1 MISRRCFLVLLTVL
15 VTSPVWGQDFVY
27 ILPSKEIAETGED
40 LWFKAYLLDRQSFA
54 LSDRSQTLYLQVR
67 SEKDS
72 LVWSE
77 KYPLVDGRGEG
88 HVYIGEDW
96 PLGEY
101 FLEGYARSSF
111 TIDRTQAIRPRRIR
125 VVDRVTQMDSI
136 TAQAVKDVSIQKAG
150 TKHRFDL
157 FPEGGSLVEGVSSVV
172 AFKATYGDG
181 FPEEVSG
188 KVLEDGQQI
197 AEILC
202 LHDGMGQFIVTPRQ
216 GKNYRVVLD
225 DGREFPLPDV
235 EQDGIPRALPE
246 IPGEGRSLLFQRV
259 RDQSGQHQAQC
270 RLPPSLRLGDEFV
283 LRRDKREED
292 ASIFQGGWQL
302 RASQHHQAGHHRR

>member
-197 AEILC
+197 AEILAC
-202 LHDGMGQFIVTPRQ
+202 TTVWG
-216 GKNYRVVLD
+216 
-225 DGREFPLPDV
+225 
-235 EQDGIPRALPE
+235 
-246 IPGEGRSLLFQRV
+246 SLLLRPDRGRIIVWFSMMAGSSLSQTLNRMEW
-259 RDQSGQHQAQC
+259 RSG
-270 RLPPSLRLGDEFV
+270 
-283 LRRDKREED
+283 
-292 ASIFQGGWQL
+292 
-302 RASQHHQAGHHRR
+302 

>member
-88 HVYIGEDW
+88 HVYIGDDW

-111 TIDRTQAIRPRRIR
+111 TIDSTQAIRPRRIR
-125 VVDRVTQMDSI
+125 VVDRVT
-136 TAQAVKDVSIQKAG
+136 
-150 TKHRFDL
+150 
-157 FPEGGSLVEGVSSVV
+157 
-172 AFKATYGDG
+172 
-181 FPEEVSG
+181 
-188 KVLEDGQQI
+188 
-197 AEILC
+197 
-202 LHDGMGQFIVTPRQ
+202 
-216 GKNYRVVLD
+216 
-225 DGREFPLPDV
+225 
-235 EQDGIPRALPE
+235 
-246 IPGEGRSLLFQRV
+246 
-259 RDQSGQHQAQC
+259 
-270 RLPPSLRLGDEFV
+270 
-283 LRRDKREED
+283 
-292 ASIFQGGWQL
+292 
-302 RASQHHQAGHHRR
+302 